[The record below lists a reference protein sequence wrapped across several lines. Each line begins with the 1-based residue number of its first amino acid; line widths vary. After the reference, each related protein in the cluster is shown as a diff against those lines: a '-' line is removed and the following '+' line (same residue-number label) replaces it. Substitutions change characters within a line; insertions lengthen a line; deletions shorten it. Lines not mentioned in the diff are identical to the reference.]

1 MTIGYA
7 PNGSNYHDH
16 LCTCPGCV
24 PGDPDPTDEEILE
37 MAWRD
42 LQAVPSYV
50 ERYTQDTRCVPVI
63 VVDFVIHDEAHPF
76 CDDMKCPCHSG
87 ATWDDIFYYNEHLE
101 QPFDDGLL
109 TVAEKHRLWEGRQV

>member
-1 MTIGYA
+1 MSDNFFLQRNKAVAHYILKHEQL
-7 PNGSNYHDH
+7 SRD
-16 LCTCPGCV
+16 
-24 PGDPDPTDEEILE
+24 TD
-37 MAWRD
+37 AWIKAVAKENAA
-42 LQAVPSYV
+42 QAVND
-50 ERYTQDTRCVPVI
+50 ERCVPVI
-63 VVDFVIHDEAHPF
+63 PVDFVIHDEAHPF